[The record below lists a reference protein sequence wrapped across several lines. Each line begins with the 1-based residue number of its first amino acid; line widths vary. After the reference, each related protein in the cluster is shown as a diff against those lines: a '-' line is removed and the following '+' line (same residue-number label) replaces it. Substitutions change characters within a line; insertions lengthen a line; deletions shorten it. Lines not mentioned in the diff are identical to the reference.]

1 MEFIVVQQ
9 IHLAYGTEVLSK
21 NGTKLVKFTTTEKIC
36 RAERSTQKNYI
47 DEERDDS
54 SKNHKTKALIYQI
67 M

>member
-36 RAERSTQKNYI
+36 RAERSTQRTILMKKEMI
-47 DEERDDS
+47 VVKIIRR
-54 SKNHKTKALIYQI
+54 KL
-67 M
+67 